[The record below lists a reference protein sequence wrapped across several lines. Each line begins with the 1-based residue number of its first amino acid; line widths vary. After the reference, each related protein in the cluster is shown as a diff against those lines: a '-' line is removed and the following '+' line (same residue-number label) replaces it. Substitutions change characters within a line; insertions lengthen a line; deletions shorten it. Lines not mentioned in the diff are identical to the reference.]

1 MEGYIHSVS
10 PMKTAKTSKVKY
22 FNYSLEKHDDT
33 LRGVCF
39 SPQKYTEIKTL
50 ERTKSPVKLQNYKFS
65 TNKDIIID
73 QKSSLSPLE
82 EIPFAM
88 SKIMTAN
95 DVTNIVF
102 LMNVT
107 AEQIITLKA
116 EVTHVAS
123 VKNII
128 TQHHGQLQKQE
139 VMLRDPTGTIKLV
152 LWEQYVDALVV
163 NTTYVLE
170 NLKLKVYNYERY
182 LNTPKDEDFKHT
194 EIEPFQQPLPE
205 AEHVIDT
212 RSISGKIVGIK
223 NVATLTACTSC
234 GKSTQPYESSTR
246 LGQCQGCNLIQILN
260 LCDLHWSLRLLVKAS
275 DHVTKRNIMLY
286 HQQVLQLL
294 TVLDIQLDLNSVPVE
309 EHTITL
315 LQEEVE
321 VQIYYEGGNNKL
333 INILRL

>member
-10 PMKTAKTSKVKY
+10 PMKRAKTSKVKY

-163 NTTYVLE
+163 NTTCAR
-170 NLKLKVYNYERY
+170 K
-182 LNTPKDEDFKHT
+182 P
-194 EIEPFQQPLPE
+194 EIESVQ
-205 AEHVIDT
+205 
-212 RSISGKIVGIK
+212 
-223 NVATLTACTSC
+223 
-234 GKSTQPYESSTR
+234 
-246 LGQCQGCNLIQILN
+246 
-260 LCDLHWSLRLLVKAS
+260 LREIPQYAK
-275 DHVTKRNIMLY
+275 
-286 HQQVLQLL
+286 
-294 TVLDIQLDLNSVPVE
+294 
-309 EHTITL
+309 
-315 LQEEVE
+315 
-321 VQIYYEGGNNKL
+321 G
-333 INILRL
+333 